1 MLPYPSAVTVV
12 RVNQRLIVPD
22 LARGLALLGIAMAN
36 ISTAWIIADMP
47 GATGEYVGWVQ
58 PGSIADEI
66 AAIFATM
73 LVHVRGLPMF
83 STLLGFGVGLITMSL
98 ARKNYPAKKARL
110 VLAKRYGILALF
122 GIAHMFLI
130 FNGDIMVTYGLCGI
144 IMGLLIAVRTKILRI
159 IAYCFI
165 GFTIFMSLIGAVG
178 AAFGADMT
186 LPLEPT
192 SSFTTPADYFINN
205 ALWGFV
211 YLINAV
217 AAIPYLLGVMLIGF
231 IWAREGVLVDVN
243 AHRRTLLTW
252 AWLTVAVI
260 VLIGIPW
267 GLFSIGEFSESFSPV
282 FIALNQGFGTITG
295 PGILAMIALATQRL
309 HNTVPAVFYPFVALG
324 KRSMSG
330 YIMQSILFIITVM
343 PFGLGLGLESGVAMK
358 LLFATGIWAVTLVLA
373 TILEAT
379 NTSGPFEWAHR
390 HLSYGKTGR
399 LEPYT
404 VAHA

>member
-1 MLPYPSAVTVV
+1 
-12 RVNQRLIVPD
+12 
-22 LARGLALLGIAMAN
+22 MAN

-58 PGSIADEI
+58 PGNVADQI
-66 AAIFATM
+66 AAMFAAM
-73 LVHVRGLPMF
+73 FVHVRGLPMF

-144 IMGLLIAVRTKILRI
+144 IMGLLIAVRTKILKI

-165 GFTIFMSLIGAVG
+165 GFTIFMSLIGAVA
-178 AAFGADMT
+178 AAFGTDMT

-192 SSFTTPADYFINN
+192 ASFTTPADYFTNN

-231 IWAREGVLVDVN
+231 IWAREGVLGQV
-243 AHRRTLLTW
+243 LLC
-252 AWLTVAVI
+252 
-260 VLIGIPW
+260 
-267 GLFSIGEFSESFSPV
+267 
-282 FIALNQGFGTITG
+282 
-295 PGILAMIALATQRL
+295 
-309 HNTVPAVFYPFVALG
+309 
-324 KRSMSG
+324 
-330 YIMQSILFIITVM
+330 
-343 PFGLGLGLESGVAMK
+343 GV
-358 LLFATGIWAVTLVLA
+358 
-373 TILEAT
+373 
-379 NTSGPFEWAHR
+379 
-390 HLSYGKTGR
+390 
-399 LEPYT
+399 
-404 VAHA
+404 